1 MIIFSTKYCLTQG
14 ITEHDV
20 RECGNGMV
28 AVPKTAKS
36 FEYYLHGEGVDWH
49 RTKEG
54 ATSRAEE
61 VRIKKLQSL
70 DKSIKKISAI
80 KF

>member
-1 MIIFSTKYCLTQG
+1 MIVFSTKYCLTQG
-14 ITEHDV
+14 ITEHDA

-36 FEYYLHGEGVDWH
+36 FEYYLHDEGVDWH
-49 RTKEG
+49 KTKEG
-54 ATSRAEE
+54 AILRAEE
-61 VRIKKLQSL
+61 VRIRKLQSL
-70 DKSIKKISAI
+70 DKSIKKISSI

>member
-28 AVPKTAKS
+28 AVPKTDKS
-36 FEYYLHGEGVDWH
+36 FEYYLHGEGVNWH
-49 RTKEG
+49 KTKES
-54 ATSRAEE
+54 AVSRAEE
-61 VRIKKLQSL
+61 VRVKKLQSL
-70 DKSIKKISAI
+70 DKTIKKISGI